1 MNTSEHPDFGP
12 EQTLD
17 PADWSEFRAQAHRML
32 DAAVDRMERYRD
44 GPVWTPLPPALQ
56 QNYQGPLPSAGI
68 GPKATQT
75 HMAALLPYGVG
86 NTHPR
91 FFGWVHGSGTPG
103 NLMADITAAAMNANL
118 GGRDH
123 GAMYVEKQVVNWCR
137 ELFEFP
143 ATSSGLIV
151 SGTSIATVI
160 ALKAARDR
168 CFDFSCRKTG
178 LQKTSLGQLVGYTS
192 AQTHSC
198 VARAFDIL
206 GLGSDSLRKVAVNE
220 RFEIDTGALTTAIA
234 QDRAAGLTPF
244 VIVGTAGAVNV
255 GAIDDLESL
264 ADIAQTEQLWLHI
277 DGAFGALGVLSERL
291 RPRLTG
297 LRRADSLAFD
307 FHKWLHVNYDAGFIL
322 MRSEELHRRAFS
334 ERPEYLKGA
343 ERGLAAGNPWPV
355 EYGPEL
361 SRGFRALKVWAQLA
375 EHGTVKLGA
384 LITQNCE
391 QAAYLEGLVRA
402 HPQMTVVAPVAMNI
416 CCFSYQ
422 VQGQDIKTTDALND
436 EIVVQLQLQGIAAP
450 STTLVN
456 GRTAIRVNITNH
468 RTTRADLDLLVSAVE
483 RIALQLLATVD
494 KFQVVQG
501 VCARQWPAARPA
513 GAGNFE

>member
-1 MNTSEHPDFGP
+1 MNPPKHPNFAP

-17 PADWSEFRAQAHRML
+17 PTDWSAFRAQAHQML
-32 DAAVDRMERYRD
+32 DAAVDRMEGYRE
-44 GPVWTPLPPALQ
+44 GPVWSPLPPALKAD
-56 QNYQGPLPSAGI
+56 YQAPLPMEGI
-68 GPKATQT
+68 GAEATQAHLT
-75 HMAALLPYGVG
+75 ALLPHGVG

-91 FFGWVHGSGTPG
+91 FFGWVHGSGTPS
-103 NLMADITAAAMNANL
+103 NLLADIAAAALNANL

-137 ELFEFP
+137 ELFQFP
-143 ATSSGLIV
+143 ASASGLIV

-168 CFDFSCRKTG
+168 CFDFTSRKTG
-178 LQKTSLGQLVGYTS
+178 LKNTALGQLVGYTS

-206 GLGSDSLRKVAVNE
+206 GLGSDALRKIAVNE
-220 RFEIDTGALTTAIA
+220 RFELDTEALRAAIE

-244 VIVGTAGAVNV
+244 LIVGSAGSVNV
-255 GAIDDLESL
+255 GAIDDLETL
-264 ADIAQTEQLWLHI
+264 ADIAQAEQLWLHI
-277 DGAFGALGVLSERL
+277 DGAFGALGVLSDRL

-297 LRRADSLAFD
+297 LQRADSLAFD

-322 MRSEELHRRAFS
+322 MRSEEHHRRAFS

-375 EHGTVKLGA
+375 EHGTAKLGA

-391 QAAYLEGLVRA
+391 QAAYLGELVSA
-402 HPQMTVVAPVAMNI
+402 HPQMALAAPVAMNI
-416 CCFSYQ
+416 CCFRYQ
-422 VQGQDIKTTDALND
+422 PEGLDAQATDALND
-436 EIVVQLQLQGIAAP
+436 EIVVQLQLQGSAAP
-450 STTLVN
+450 STTVVH

-468 RTTRADLDLLVSAVE
+468 RTTRADLGYLVQEVE
-483 RIALQLLATVD
+483 RIAQSLLQST
-494 KFQVVQG
+494 
-501 VCARQWPAARPA
+501 RAA
-513 GAGNFE
+513 

>member
-1 MNTSEHPDFGP
+1 MTTPQHPSFAP

-17 PADWSEFRAQAHRML
+17 PTDWQAFRAQAHQML
-32 DAAVDRMERYRD
+32 DAAVDRMQGYRE
-44 GPVWTPLPPALQ
+44 GPVWSPLPPALQ
-56 QNYQGPLPSAGI
+56 ANYQVPLPVEGI
-68 GPKATQT
+68 GADATQA
-75 HMAALLPYGVG
+75 HLKALLPHGVG

-103 NLMADITAAAMNANL
+103 NLMADITAAALNANL

-123 GAMYVEKQVVNWCR
+123 GAMYVEKQVVNWCL
-137 ELFEFP
+137 ELFQFP
-143 ATSSGLIV
+143 AGASGLIV

-168 CFDFSCRKTG
+168 CFDFASRKTG
-178 LQKTSLGQLVGYTS
+178 LQNSALGQLVGYTS

-206 GLGSDSLRKVAVNE
+206 GLGSDALRKIAVND
-220 RFEIDTGALTTAIA
+220 RFEFDTDALQTAIA

-244 VIVGTAGAVNV
+244 LIVGSAGSVNV
-255 GAIDDLESL
+255 GAIDDLDTL

-297 LRRADSLAFD
+297 LQRADSLAFD

-322 MRSEELHRRAFS
+322 MRSEEHHRRAFS

-375 EHGTVKLGA
+375 EHGTAKLGA

-391 QAAYLEGLVRA
+391 QAAHLGDLVSA
-402 HPQMTVVAPVAMNI
+402 HPQMALAAPVTMNI
-416 CCFSYQ
+416 CCFRYLPE
-422 VQGQDIKTTDALND
+422 GLDAKAIDALND
-436 EIVVQLQLQGIAAP
+436 EIVVQLQLQGSAAP

-468 RTTRADLDLLVSAVE
+468 RTTRADLAYLVREVD
-483 RIALQLLATVD
+483 RIARSLLSASSL
-494 KFQVVQG
+494 
-501 VCARQWPAARPA
+501 A
-513 GAGNFE
+513 

>member
-1 MNTSEHPDFGP
+1 MNPSEHPSFAP

-17 PADWSEFRAQAHRML
+17 PADWSTFRAQAHRML
-32 DAAVDRMERYRD
+32 DAAVDRMASYRE
-44 GPVWTPLPPALQ
+44 GPVWNPFPAALQETYSVPLPT
-56 QNYQGPLPSAGI
+56 AGL
-68 GPKATQT
+68 GAEATQAHLT
-75 HMAALLPYGVG
+75 ALLPYGVG

-103 NLMADITAAAMNANL
+103 NLMADITAAAINANL

-137 ELFEFP
+137 ELFQFP

-168 CFDFSCRKTG
+168 CFDFSSRKTG
-178 LQKTSLGQLVGYTS
+178 LQNTSIGQLVGYTS

-206 GLGSDSLRKVAVNE
+206 GLGSDALRKIGVNE
-220 RFEIDTGALTTAIA
+220 RFEIDTTALKEAIA
-234 QDRAAGLTPF
+234 QDRAAGLMPF

-255 GAIDDLESL
+255 GAIDDLETL
-264 ADIAQTEQLWLHI
+264 ADIAQTEKLWLHI

-291 RPRLTG
+291 RPRLSG
-297 LRRADSLAFD
+297 LQRADSLAFD

-322 MRSEELHRRAFS
+322 MRSEESHRRAFS

-361 SRGFRALKVWAQLA
+361 SRGFRALKVWTQLA
-375 EHGTVKLGA
+375 EHGTAKLGA

-391 QAAYLEGLVRA
+391 QAAYLGDLVDA
-402 HPQMTVVAPVAMNI
+402 HPQMERVAPVAMNI
-416 CCFSYQ
+416 CCFRYQ
-422 VQGQDIKTTDALND
+422 AENQDIKATDALND
-436 EIVVQLQLQGIAAP
+436 EIVVQLQIQGIAAP
-450 STTLVN
+450 STTMVN

-468 RTTRADLDLLVSAVE
+468 RTTRADLDFLVQQVHRTGQSLLKVPRS
-483 RIALQLLATVD
+483 
-494 KFQVVQG
+494 F
-501 VCARQWPAARPA
+501 
-513 GAGNFE
+513 

>member
-1 MNTSEHPDFGP
+1 MNRPVHPSFAP

-17 PADWSEFRAQAHRML
+17 PADWSAFRAQAHRML
-32 DAAVDRMERYRD
+32 DAAVDRMASYRE
-44 GPVWTPLPPALQ
+44 GPVWNPFPAALQETYASPLPVEGL
-56 QNYQGPLPSAGI
+56 GPE
-68 GPKATQT
+68 ATQAQL
-75 HMAALLPYGVG
+75 AALLPYGVG

-103 NLMADITAAAMNANL
+103 NLMADITAAAINANL

-137 ELFEFP
+137 ELFQFP
-143 ATSSGLIV
+143 AGSSGLVV

-168 CFDFSCRKTG
+168 CFNFSSRKTG
-178 LQKTSLGQLVGYTS
+178 LQNSALSQLVGYTS

-206 GLGSDSLRKVAVNE
+206 GLGSDALRKIAVNE
-220 RFEIDTGALTTAIA
+220 RFEIDTAALKKAIA

-244 VIVGTAGAVNV
+244 VVVGTAGAVNV
-255 GAIDDLESL
+255 GAIDDLEAL
-264 ADIAQTEQLWLHI
+264 ADLVQAENIWLHI

-291 RPRLTG
+291 RPRLSG
-297 LRRADSLAFD
+297 LKRADSLAFD

-322 MRSEELHRRAFS
+322 MRCEESHRRAFS

-361 SRGFRALKVWAQLA
+361 SRGFRALKVWTQLA
-375 EHGTVKLGA
+375 EHGTAKLGA

-391 QAAYLEGLVRA
+391 QAAYLGELVDA
-402 HPQMTVVAPVAMNI
+402 HPQLALAAPVAMNI
-416 CCFSYQ
+416 CCFRYQ
-422 VQGQDIKTTDALND
+422 AEGQDSQASDALND
-436 EIVVQLQLQGIAAP
+436 EIVVQLQLQGSAAP
-450 STTLVN
+450 STTVVN
-456 GRTAIRVNITNH
+456 GRSAIRVNITNH
-468 RTTRADLDLLVSAVE
+468 RTTCADLAYLVQEVE
-483 RIALQLLATVD
+483 RIAQTLLSAPGTS
-494 KFQVVQG
+494 
-501 VCARQWPAARPA
+501 
-513 GAGNFE
+513 

>member
-1 MNTSEHPDFGP
+1 MNPSEHPSFAP

-17 PADWSEFRAQAHRML
+17 PADWSVFRAQAHRML
-32 DAAVDRMERYRD
+32 DAAVDRMARYRE
-44 GPVWTPLPPALQ
+44 GPVWSPFPAAMKETYSSPLPVEGL
-56 QNYQGPLPSAGI
+56 GSE
-68 GPKATQT
+68 ATQA
-75 HMAALLPYGVG
+75 HLEALLPYGVG

-103 NLMADITAAAMNANL
+103 NLMADITAAALNANL

-137 ELFEFP
+137 ELFQFP
-143 ATSSGLIV
+143 ATSSGLVV

-168 CFDFSCRKTG
+168 CFDFSSRKMG
-178 LQKTSLGQLVGYTS
+178 LQNSSVGQLVGYS
-192 AQTHSC
+192 SVQTHSC

-206 GLGSDSLRKVAVNE
+206 GLGSDALRKIVVNE
-220 RFEIDTGALTTAIA
+220 RFEIDTAALKNAIA

-264 ADIAQTEQLWLHI
+264 ADIAQAEQLWLHI

-297 LRRADSLAFD
+297 LQRADSLAFD

-322 MRSEELHRRAFS
+322 MRSEESHRRAFS

-361 SRGFRALKVWAQLA
+361 SRGFRALKVWTQLA
-375 EHGTVKLGA
+375 EHGTAKLGA

-391 QAAYLEGLVRA
+391 QAAYLGELVVA
-402 HPQMTVVAPVAMNI
+402 HPQMALAAPVTMNI
-416 CCFSYQ
+416 CCFRYQ
-422 VQGQDIKTTDALND
+422 TEGQDTKAADSLND
-436 EIVVQLQLQGIAAP
+436 EIVVQLQIQGIAAP
-450 STTLVN
+450 STTMVN

-468 RTTRADLDLLVSAVE
+468 RTTRADLDLLVQQVH
-483 RIALQLLATVD
+483 RIGQTLL
-494 KFQVVQG
+494 KG
-501 VCARQWPAARPA
+501 SISL
-513 GAGNFE
+513 